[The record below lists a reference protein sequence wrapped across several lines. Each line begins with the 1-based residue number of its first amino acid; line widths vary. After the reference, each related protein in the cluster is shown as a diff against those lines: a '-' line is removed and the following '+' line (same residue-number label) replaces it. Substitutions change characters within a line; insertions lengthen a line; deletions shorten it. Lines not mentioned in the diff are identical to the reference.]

1 VPKEQIQHVSD
12 TALWVAGCRAIE
24 TERPDALFRD
34 PLAVSLAGER
44 GLQIATTMRNAK
56 GMIWSVAE
64 FFTERGWRLKE
75 MRYLGEESQAVR
87 RPVPLPPFVR
97 LMRAFASRERR
108 RQMLRNTGYANLER
122 ADRVLALMRRA
133 CL

>member
-1 VPKEQIQHVSD
+1 
-12 TALWVAGCRAIE
+12 
-24 TERPDALFRD
+24 
-34 PLAVSLAGER
+34 
-44 GLQIATTMRNAK
+44 
-56 GMIWSVAE
+56 MIWSVAE
-64 FFTERGWRLKE
+64 LFTERGWRLKE